1 MAQSIQAAYP
11 SPATITQAHKSFR
24 RKQHYD
30 VELSPGHRTLP
41 TSNRESV
48 GVIELAGTVLEAD
61 PCAGEHETDTAV
73 SRQCVSHQR
82 SAETSAPVATD
93 VPRTVLICHAD
104 DALNREGLARWLAA
118 TTSLAAVIVL
128 EEPPSRMKQRIRREI
143 KRVGWWRF
151 ADVLAFRFYYK
162 LFLARRDR
170 QWEDRTL
177 MRICAQ
183 YTAIGSETR
192 FLHAPSPNAPEVEA
206 LLKEVGPDLMIARCK
221 TLLKESV
228 FSIPRHGTFVMH
240 PGICP
245 QYRNA
250 HGCFW
255 ALAQRDRQN
264 VGMTLLKIN
273 RGVDTGPVHG
283 YFRCQFDEHTES
295 HHVIQH
301 KVVFDNLD
309 TIQARLLE
317 IHRGASAVID
327 TRGLPSGEWG
337 QPWLTSYIRYRLSR
351 QRPQH

>member
-1 MAQSIQAAYP
+1 MA
-11 SPATITQAHKSFR
+11 
-24 RKQHYD
+24 D
-30 VELSPGHRTLP
+30 
-41 TSNRESV
+41 
-48 GVIELAGTVLEAD
+48 LAVTD
-61 PCAGEHETDTAV
+61 FETDL
-73 SRQCVSHQR
+73 
-82 SAETSAPVATD
+82 ATD
-93 VPRTVLICHAD
+93 ASAADAHTFAHRPTTAERQLPGAGVPRTVLICHAD

-118 TTSLAAVIVL
+118 TTSLAGVIVL

-151 ADVLAFRFYYK
+151 VDVLAFRLYYK
-162 LFLARRDR
+162 LFLAKRDHR
-170 QWEDRTL
+170 WEERTL
-177 MRICAQ
+177 MDLCAR
-183 YTAIGSETR
+183 YREVATSTKY
-192 FLHAPSPNAPEVEA
+192 LHAPSPNAPEVEA
-206 LLKEVGPDLMIARCK
+206 FLRELAPDLVIARCK

-228 FSIPRHGTFVMH
+228 FSIPRDGTFVMH

-255 ALAQRDRQN
+255 ALAKQDRTN

-309 TIQARLLE
+309 AIQARLLE
-317 IHRGASAVID
+317 IHRGTSATID

-337 QPWLTSYIRYRLSR
+337 QPWLTSYVRYRLSR